1 MDERKVQKE
10 QQKCNIFIEDRRRL
24 TVTAVEDIDTFDESG
39 FIALTSS
46 GALVVKGTDLHINKL
61 NVDTGELV
69 VDGMSRT
76 GSNDASLDRFANQGQ
91 VANNV

>member
-69 VDGMSRT
+69 VDGEI
-76 GSNDASLDRFANQGQ
+76 DRCVF
-91 VANNV
+91 NNSYGGKSGGMLSKIFK